1 MESIRI
7 VTSSPKDKIRDM
19 ILSYPFNSKVK
30 VHNEILNNSEFFDF
44 NIDKHK
50 LEELGLFNSLSKM
63 IQYIINRVYL
73 MDMIDTKLD
82 IILNDFIQSDIDEVK
97 KVVNTLLL
105 DESYFEED
113 RRIIDEEIK
122 DYLMENNTL
131 ILDGYFKFRSKSFEN
146 LIDDIIEKVIL
157 DIQLE
162 SEYEDFIEMLQ
173 YYLESQL
180 PKVNVVNVIISKD
193 RFFLYDEKNRA
204 IDSPALKSIIEDSDS
219 DDISKADIL
228 VSSLIVLAPNKVV
241 IHLKNDKEKE
251 LMQILKKIFEHKLS
265 FCYSCEICDNNQ
277 INSDNND

>member
-1 MESIRI
+1 
-7 VTSSPKDKIRDM
+7 M